1 MAGNSVDSSGL
12 ESIVDRRPTLTVI
25 VPMHDVAPYLDEA
38 LASLSAQRFQD
49 FEALLIDDGSTDGT
63 VVIAEAHAARD
74 PRFRVLHQEHLG
86 LSAARN
92 LGLDEAAGDYI
103 AFLDAD
109 DVLPPD
115 AYARMLDTL
124 VASGSDFVAGA
135 YVRLRPH
142 ATGMGEYELGEV
154 QPWVAAANRSLLGT
168 TLAEHPEAIGNIVAW
183 SKVSRRAFWERLR
196 LRFPVGEL
204 YEDQVIAARFYA
216 EAVAFDMI
224 PDVVYHWRI
233 RAEGTS
239 ITQRERELDTLVA
252 CLTAMRRTL
261 ATLEAA
267 GAAAARQ
274 ARLSLN
280 LRMDLPRLLAA
291 VGDAAEQRAE
301 VAATARA
308 LLGIATPETVR
319 TVPAATL
326 DTLRSLAGEA
336 AGLPDDQLVR
346 LGG

>member
-1 MAGNSVDSSGL
+1 M
-12 ESIVDRRPTLTVI
+12 DRRPTLTVI

-38 LASLSAQRFQD
+38 LTSLSAQRFRD

-63 VVIAEAHAARD
+63 VGIALAHAAHD
-74 PRFRVLHQEHLG
+74 PRFRLLHQEHRG

-92 LGLDEAAGDYI
+92 RGLDEATGEYI

-109 DVLPPD
+109 DVLPEN
-115 AYARMLDTL
+115 AYARMLDTID
-124 VASGSDFVAGA
+124 ASGSDFVAGA

-142 ATGMGEYELGEV
+142 ELLAGEYELGEV
-154 QPWVAAANRSLLGT
+154 QPWVLAANRPLLRT
-168 TLAEHPEAIGNIVAW
+168 TLADHPEAIGNIVAW

-216 EAVAFDMI
+216 EATAFDMI

-261 ATLEAA
+261 TTLDEA
-267 GAAAARQ
+267 GATAALQ

-280 LRMDLPRLLAA
+280 LRMDLPRLLATA
-291 VGDAAEQRAE
+291 GDAPEQRAQLAE
-301 VAATARA
+301 TARA
-308 LLGIATPETVR
+308 FLALATPGTVQTVPSPTMDALLG
-319 TVPAATL
+319 
-326 DTLRSLAGEA
+326 LADEAGARDGE
-336 AGLPDDQLVR
+336 QLVR
-346 LGG
+346 SDG

>member
-1 MAGNSVDSSGL
+1 M
-12 ESIVDRRPTLTVI
+12 DRTPTLTVI

-38 LASLSAQRFQD
+38 LASLSAQHFSD

-63 VVIAEAHAARD
+63 VGIAEAHAAHD
-74 PRFRVLHQEHLG
+74 HRFRILQQEHLG

-92 LGLDEAAGDYI
+92 RGLDEARGEYI

-109 DVLPPD
+109 DVLPD
-115 AYARMLDTL
+115 TAYERLLGTL
-124 VASGSDFVAGA
+124 RSSGSDFVAGA
-135 YVRLRPH
+135 YVRLRPREDE
-142 ATGMGEYELGEV
+142 AGAYELGEV
-154 QPWVAAANRSLLGT
+154 QPWVTASNRSLIAT
-168 TLAEHPEAIGNIVAW
+168 TLTEHPEAIGNIVAW
-183 SKVSRRAFWERLR
+183 SKVSRRAFWERQR

-216 EAVAFDMI
+216 EAASFDLI

-261 ATLEAA
+261 TTLQTAGVSAA
-267 GAAAARQ
+267 VQ
-274 ARLSLN
+274 ARLALN

-291 VGDAAEQRAE
+291 AADSSEQRGHVALVAVELLALAE
-301 VAATARA
+301 PATLALVPEATLTQLRA
-308 LLGIATPETVR
+308 LASDASGSVALLT
-319 TVPAATL
+319 
-326 DTLRSLAGEA
+326 S
-336 AGLPDDQLVR
+336 
-346 LGG
+346 